1 MDSRVF
7 FAGGRDLPSRSI
19 PQSLTVKSKEHF
31 CWSKIRQASLLW
43 SFGGSSLI
51 SITTT
56 LTPGRRLSAVNDLG
70 LHEKMLM
77 EKSDVNHIDY
87 CAIVSYFKPRFTG
100 LKGLP

>member
-1 MDSRVF
+1 LLV
-7 FAGGRDLPSRSI
+7 
-19 PQSLTVKSKEHF
+19 EHA
-31 CWSKIRQASLLW
+31 ASLHALL
-43 SFGGSSLI
+43 FGWIVRDFDHDDPDAGQ
-51 SITTT
+51 TFER
-56 LTPGRRLSAVNDLG
+56 GNDLG